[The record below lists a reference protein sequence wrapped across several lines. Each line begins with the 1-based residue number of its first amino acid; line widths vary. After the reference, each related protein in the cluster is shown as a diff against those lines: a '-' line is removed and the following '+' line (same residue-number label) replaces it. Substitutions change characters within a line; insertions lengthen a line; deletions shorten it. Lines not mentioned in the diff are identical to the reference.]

1 MKQTSKIYLP
11 NLNTLR
17 AVAALMVVIS
27 HIELKKS
34 ILGLGGLSTLK
45 NWGTIGVSL
54 FFVLSGFLITYL
66 LMVEKENFK
75 TINVKDFYLRR
86 ILRIWPLYF
95 LVIAFVYVLIPYIL
109 PAYYQS
115 EPERF
120 TLTSVLYNVFF
131 LTNFSL
137 VLKLTPVII
146 SNIWSIGIEEQF
158 YIFWPWVMKQK
169 EKTYTKL
176 ILLVIFIIP
185 IGKLC
190 TMLLNHWLHS
200 DQIRIASKIIT
211 TTRID
216 CMAIGA
222 FFGVLGYRKNIQLFR
237 FNLNYA
243 VFTTRWVQVLCYSIV
258 LSTFII
264 AQFTTRLDL
273 FFNFALYPWL
283 FAIIILNLSTNPNTL
298 FNLENKITNYI
309 GVISYSIYLNHMLV
323 MYLWFPFIKPYIST
337 LTPMIQNII
346 IYPSTL
352 MLVFLVSHITY
363 NYFEKQFL
371 KLKKKFAHV
380 NT

>member
-1 MKQTSKIYLP
+1 MKQFSKIYLP

-17 AVAALMVVIS
+17 AVAAIMVVIS

-34 ILGLGGLSTLK
+34 ILDLGGLATLK

-66 LMVEKENFK
+66 LMVERENFA

-95 LVIAFVYVLIPYIL
+95 LVIAFVYLLIPYIL
-109 PAYYQS
+109 PEYYQS

-120 TLTSVLYNVFF
+120 TLKSVLYNVFF

-137 VLKLTPVII
+137 VLKLTPLII

-169 EKTYTKL
+169 EKTYIKL

-185 IGKLC
+185 IGKLF
-190 TMLLNHWLHS
+190 TMLLSQLIHS
-200 DQIRIASKIIT
+200 ENIRIASKIMT

-222 FFGVLGYRKNIQLFR
+222 FFGVLGFSKNIQLFR
-237 FNLNYA
+237 FNLNYTI
-243 VFTTRWVQVLCYSIV
+243 FTSRWIQVLCYSMV

-264 AQFTTRLDL
+264 AQFTTQFNL
-273 FFNFALYPWL
+273 FFNFALYPML
-283 FAIIILNLSTNPNTL
+283 FAIIILNLSTNPATL
-298 FNLENKITNYI
+298 LNLENKYI
-309 GVISYSIYLNHMLV
+309 NHLGVISYSIYLNHMLV
-323 MYLWFPFIKPYIST
+323 IYLWFPFIKPFITT
-337 LTPMIQNII
+337 LKPLMQNLI
-346 IYPSTL
+346 IYPSTI
-352 MLVFLVSHITY
+352 MLIFWVSHITY
-363 NYFEKQFL
+363 TYYEKQFL